1 MRLCVPHKMMR
12 ADLYLV
18 ENGYVKS
25 RTAARKYIEQG
36 HVLLDGKVISKPS
49 QDVSDGEHAVEILER
64 ERYVSR
70 GGLKLEGALRAFG
83 IDVHGMRAAD
93 IGASTGGFTD
103 CLLQA
108 GAKHVYAIDSGRD
121 QLDPDLVLDERVSCM
136 EGVNARY
143 LTPEEIGGCVDIVV
157 MDVSFISQTLILPC
171 VASLLRDGGIY
182 VGLIKPQFEAGRA
195 ALDKHGVVKN
205 AKHRRAAVERVL
217 DAAEEQG
224 LGLGGLIRSPIE
236 GGDGNVEYLA
246 YYIKGKQSAILRQ
259 SAVQALFASDGK

>member
-1 MRLCVPHKMMR
+1 MR

-25 RTAARKYIEQG
+25 RTAARKYIEEG
-36 HVLLDGKVISKPS
+36 HAILDGVPIAKPS
-49 QDVSDGEHAVEILER
+49 QEISEGEHSIDILER

-70 GGLKLEGALRAFG
+70 GGVKLEGALRTFG
-83 IDVHGMRAAD
+83 IDVSGMRAAD

-108 GAKHVYAIDSGRD
+108 GAAHVYAIDSGRD

-143 LTPEEIGGCVDIVV
+143 LQPEDLGGCVDIVV
-157 MDVSFISQTLILPC
+157 MDVSFISQTLILPT

-195 ALDKHGVVKN
+195 ALDKHGIVKN
-205 AKHRRAAVERVL
+205 AKHRKMAVERVL
-217 DAAEEQG
+217 DAAELAG
-224 LGLGGLIRSPIE
+224 LGLCGLTTSPIS
-236 GGDGNVEYLA
+236 GGDGNIEYLA
-246 YYIKGKQSAILRQ
+246 YYIKGKPSSGVRQ
-259 SAVQALFASDGK
+259 NAVQMLFASEGK